1 MNEKKRV
8 MHEIVANVYRGR
20 GLESV
25 HHGAIAVVDGRG
37 EMTHYVGEPDF
48 FTQARSEAKPF
59 QLIALLR
66 SGGADYYHFTD
77 KQLAVMCGSHTGT
90 EEHVRTVKSNLDTAG
105 LDESYLMCG
114 THQPLYYALQ
124 NRLPRA
130 NEKFSPLQHNCSG
143 KHSGFLALARYLK
156 EDPTRYLDP
165 AGKVQQLVL
174 DGVSELYGYPREKIK
189 IGIDGCSAPVF
200 GMPLKYAAIAYV
212 RLANQISDDPAM
224 RLILGR
230 IKQAM
235 TSFPEMV
242 SGEGRFD
249 LALARTFPGNIINKI
264 GAEGVE
270 GLGFSNPPLGIAVK
284 ILDGNERA
292 LYPVVIEVLRQ
303 LGLLEG
309 VDMTHLAPFAHP
321 QITNYR
327 HLVVGKIVPE
337 FTLKKA

>member
-1 MNEKKRV
+1 
-8 MHEIVANVYRGR
+8 MHEIVATVYRGE
-20 GLESV
+20 GQESV
-25 HHGAIAVVDGRG
+25 HHGAVAVVNAKG
-37 EMTHYVGEPDF
+37 ELTHYVGEPDF

-59 QLIALLR
+59 QSIALLR
-66 SGGADYYHFTD
+66 SGAADYYHFTD
-77 KQLAVMCGSHTGT
+77 KQLAIMCGSHIGT
-90 EEHVRTVKSNLDTAG
+90 EEHVRTVKSILDTAG

-114 THQPLYYALQ
+114 THQPMFYALQ

-130 NEKFSPLQHNCSG
+130 NENFSPLQHNCSG
-143 KHSGFLALARYLK
+143 KHSGFLALARFLK

-200 GMPLKYAAIAYV
+200 GMPLKQAAIAYV
-212 RLANQISDDPAM
+212 RLSNQISDDPAT
-224 RLILGR
+224 RAILGR
-230 IKQAM
+230 IKKAM
-235 TSFPEMV
+235 TAHPEMV

-249 LALARTFPGNIINKI
+249 LALARTFPGNVINKI

-270 GLGFSNPPLGIAVK
+270 GIGFSEPSVGIAVK

-309 VDMTHLAPFAHP
+309 VDMTHLKPFVLP

-327 HLVVGKIVPE
+327 NMIVGRIVPE
-337 FTLKKA
+337 FALKKA